1 MKRSNIIFLK
11 KAEYMNEV
19 RKLMLT
25 HNKASKSG
33 GKGEIG
39 TQSLGI

>member
-1 MKRSNIIFLK
+1 MSFFFFF

-25 HNKASKSG
+25 HNKAGKSG
-33 GKGEIG
+33 RKGKIG
-39 TQSLGI
+39 IQRLGI